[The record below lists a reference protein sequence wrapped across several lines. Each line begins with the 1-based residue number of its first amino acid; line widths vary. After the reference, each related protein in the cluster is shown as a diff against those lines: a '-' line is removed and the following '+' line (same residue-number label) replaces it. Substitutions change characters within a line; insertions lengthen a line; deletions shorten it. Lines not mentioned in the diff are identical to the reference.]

1 MVVDQS
7 TSNIPSE
14 CTSSPFSRE
23 EFPVLT
29 LLQPSFVILASEEGF
44 RRTDGRVLVIAVE
57 KQGAIHPRRSWNVAH
72 RPTVK
77 GRIKRE
83 VMLNDLERGRIYKTR
98 GVGKLKRP
106 KKRS

>member
-1 MVVDQS
+1 MAVDQS

-72 RPTVK
+72 RPTEFIWAIADESI
-77 GRIKRE
+77 RICPSF
-83 VMLNDLERGRIYKTR
+83 GAKTPVLAR
-98 GVGKLKRP
+98 R
-106 KKRS
+106 